1 MSRQEKINT
10 QKAVLTPR
18 FYILGYLIGHRT
30 EGVNITG
37 DVKRC
42 IRRELVLFDT
52 QIIEELFFGYNRLL
66 LNVGVESLDLVTLV
80 LNIIGS
86 DFSDWGRVDRERRR
100 RRRTRATFWRRH
112 VVKERASLEASS
124 VTPVTPSVIGVPLG
138 SDVIASLTSVHSITY
153 CTFEYLIISCL
164 YLTIYVVYCNVFV
177 SYNTISYI
185 AVYPIAPQIVI

>member
-1 MSRQEKINT
+1 MCRQEKINT

-18 FYILGYLIGHRT
+18 FYIPGYLIGQRT

-52 QIIEELFFGYNRLL
+52 QIIEELFFGYIRQL

-80 LNIIGS
+80 LNIIGF
-86 DFSDWGRVDRERRR
+86 DFADWGRVDRERLR

-112 VVKERASLEASS
+112 VRKEKQN
-124 VTPVTPSVIGVPLG
+124 VTPSVIGVPLG

-153 CTFEYLIISCL
+153 LL
-164 YLTIYVVYCNVFV
+164 YIRV
-177 SYNTISYI
+177 SN
-185 AVYPIAPQIVI
+185 